1 MADLLANNFRYRRSF
16 SKVPLVPIENLI
28 SVQRE
33 SYEQFLQ
40 SDIAVEDRKNVG
52 LQAVFKSVF
61 PIRDFS
67 GKAELQFVSYELEP
81 PKYDEEEC
89 RERGMTFNA
98 PLKVT
103 VQSADS
109 GPESGFH
116 LVSVPA
122 NTWTEVTVTRAQL
135 GNPAVIR
142 RINLQLYQA
151 APWTAFVDEI
161 RILP

>member
-1 MADLLANNFRYRRSF
+1 LRHSIGIPTTATT
-16 SKVPLVPIENLI
+16 
-28 SVQRE
+28 
-33 SYEQFLQ
+33 
-40 SDIAVEDRKNVG
+40 AVRFWVYS
-52 LQAVFKSVF
+52 AV
-61 PIRDFS
+61 
-67 GKAELQFVSYELEP
+67 A
-81 PKYDEEEC
+81 
-89 RERGMTFNA
+89 A

-103 VQSADS
+103 VQTADS